1 VRFEQARHLE
11 DVVYRRIRTPWTNP
25 LMTDAGMIRMSEVM
39 AQEMLW
45 DESTRIAELE
55 NIRQRLK
62 EDLSFA
68 P

>member
-1 VRFEQARHLE
+1 
-11 DVVYRRIRTPWTNP
+11 
-25 LMTDAGMIRMSEVM
+25 MTDAGMIRMSEVM

-55 NIRQRLK
+55 NVRQRLK